1 MDSDPS
7 RQSEEQSMFIRKNA
21 SESLKIQIRDLPDEA
36 EIGQMRELPAEDLNL
51 VAGGFFHQCV
61 SAASDM

>member
-1 MDSDPS
+1 
-7 RQSEEQSMFIRKNA
+7 MFIRKNA

-51 VAGGFFHQCV
+51 VAGGFFHQCI